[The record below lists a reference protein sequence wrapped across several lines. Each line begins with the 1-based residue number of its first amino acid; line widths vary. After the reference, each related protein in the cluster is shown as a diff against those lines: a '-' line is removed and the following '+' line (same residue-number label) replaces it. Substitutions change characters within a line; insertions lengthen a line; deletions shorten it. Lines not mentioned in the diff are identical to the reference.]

1 MFGIAKN
8 NKGKIEKNK
17 KVKEGKC
24 LFPFSYKWKRHDKCF
39 PTEKG
44 DICATSLSEK
54 NTKRRTLKTYGY
66 CTKKR
71 TLKIKKKM
79 LKIKI
84 KQSKKIEQNNLN
96 TKSNTLN
103 KKMTLKTNKK
113 LKITKKSKRLNEDF
127 IQLLEQLQQ
136 LMMMKKEN
144 FRARAYE
151 KAAETIML
159 LNKDITDID
168 QLKGKKAIGVTIL
181 KKFQEFLDTGTL
193 TVLEKAKSNPIFTL
207 TKIHGVGYKNAKKLV
222 EEHGINTIE
231 QLRENQS
238 LLNNVQKKGL
248 KYYEDV
254 LKRIPRPEIVKYEK
268 ILQKQFKELKTSKNS
283 TFQIVGSYLRGAK
296 TSGDI
301 DIIITNSDNDPKIFK
316 DFIDKLEKENILV
329 EILSKGAKKSMA
341 IGKMG
346 KNPARRLDFM
356 YSSPEEYPFAT
367 LYFTGSKAF
376 NVVMRQRAVDMG
388 YTMNEHGLYKLVD
401 VKGKKKKQKGDKISN
416 KFASEHDVF
425 DFLGMIYKKPTERKT
440 GQGVIFT
447 EEQEEDLKPP
457 KNDETVKDK
466 KNKEATDKKSEKKS
480 KKKSEKKTIK
490 KKLNKIS
497 IKKKKLTLKKKV
509 NKNQIKQNVL
519 DFKKKGIAI
528 LKKFDE
534 ETLSSMI
541 IYSNDAYYNEKPV
554 IDDNTY
560 DILKEYIERTYPDNT
575 TIQLVGAPIVK
586 DKVTLPYQMWSQN
599 KIKPDTTA
607 LSNWMKKFKGPFVI
621 SGKLDGISALF
632 VDNKGDKKLYT
643 RGEATKGMD
652 ISYLIPY
659 LDLPSC
665 ENNDVCAIRGELII
679 KRQLFAE
686 KYEGEGPGKYKNPRN
701 FVAGIVNAKKRE
713 PKKWTDIDF
722 VAYEVIEPVLKSS
735 DQMDWL
741 KKNKVI
747 TVLNKKTKKITNESL
762 SKILVDWRE
771 NGEYEYDGIVVAD
784 DKIYPREAKNPQHAF
799 AFKMVLSDQVAEAKV
814 LDVIWSPSKDG
825 LLKPVIQIEP
835 IRLKGVD
842 IEYATAYNA
851 RFIEENKIGIG
862 ALVQMVRSGDV
873 IPKILKVIKPSS
885 EPKMPDDFSWQW
897 NDARV
902 DAIMKDFNKNET
914 VILKNIENFFKKL
927 DVVGLGRGNIK
938 RIMDAGFKTIPDVL
952 KMSKND
958 FMSVEGFKEKMATKV
973 YNSIQE
979 KIKSVS
985 LPTLMAA
992 TNIFGRGMGSRR
1004 MTEILEKYPNILKS
1018 NESPEKK
1025 IEKVASIHGFKIKTA
1040 ELFVNFIDLFLEFIK
1055 TTKLTYKL
1063 NTTKEI
1069 VKDTSHVLYG
1079 KKIVI
1084 TGFRDKDLVKN
1095 IESKG
1100 GKISTTISK
1109 NTFVV
1114 IVKSIDNVTGK
1125 IEKAQKL
1132 NIEIMTTDDFLKKY
1146 IK

>member
-1 MFGIAKN
+1 
-8 NKGKIEKNK
+8 
-17 KVKEGKC
+17 
-24 LFPFSYKWKRHDKCF
+24 
-39 PTEKG
+39 
-44 DICATSLSEK
+44 
-54 NTKRRTLKTYGY
+54 
-66 CTKKR
+66 
-71 TLKIKKKM
+71 
-79 LKIKI
+79 
-84 KQSKKIEQNNLN
+84 
-96 TKSNTLN
+96 
-103 KKMTLKTNKK
+103 
-113 LKITKKSKRLNEDF
+113 
-127 IQLLEQLQQ
+127 
-136 LMMMKKEN
+136 
-144 FRARAYE
+144 
-151 KAAETIML
+151 
-159 LNKDITDID
+159 
-168 QLKGKKAIGVTIL
+168 
-181 KKFQEFLDTGTL
+181 
-193 TVLEKAKSNPIFTL
+193 
-207 TKIHGVGYKNAKKLV
+207 
-222 EEHGINTIE
+222 
-231 QLRENQS
+231 
-238 LLNNVQKKGL
+238 
-248 KYYEDV
+248 
-254 LKRIPRPEIVKYEK
+254 
-268 ILQKQFKELKTSKNS
+268 
-283 TFQIVGSYLRGAK
+283 
-296 TSGDI
+296 
-301 DIIITNSDNDPKIFK
+301 
-316 DFIDKLEKENILV
+316 
-329 EILSKGAKKSMA
+329 
-341 IGKMG
+341 
-346 KNPARRLDFM
+346 
-356 YSSPEEYPFAT
+356 
-367 LYFTGSKAF
+367 
-376 NVVMRQRAVDMG
+376 
-388 YTMNEHGLYKLVD
+388 
-401 VKGKKKKQKGDKISN
+401 
-416 KFASEHDVF
+416 
-425 DFLGMIYKKPTERKT
+425 
-440 GQGVIFT
+440 
-447 EEQEEDLKPP
+447 
-457 KNDETVKDK
+457 
-466 KNKEATDKKSEKKS
+466 
-480 KKKSEKKTIK
+480 
-490 KKLNKIS
+490 
-497 IKKKKLTLKKKV
+497 
-509 NKNQIKQNVL
+509 
-519 DFKKKGIAI
+519 
-528 LKKFDE
+528 
-534 ETLSSMI
+534 MI
-541 IYSNDAYYNEKPV
+541 IYSNDAYYNENNI

-607 LSNWMKKFKGPFVI
+607 LSNWMKKYKGPFVI

-632 VDNKGDKKLYT
+632 ADDNGDRKLYT

-771 NGEYEYDGIVVAD
+771 NGEYEYDGIVVAN

-851 RFIEENKIGIG
+851 RFIEENKIGVG
-862 ALVQMVRSGDV
+862 ALIQMVRSGDV

-885 EPKMPDDFSWQW
+885 EPKMPDDFSWEW

-902 DAIMKDFNKNET
+902 DAIMKDFDKNET

-938 RIMDAGFKTIPDVL
+938 RIMDAGFATIPGVL

-958 FMSVEGFKEKMATKV
+958 LMSVEGFKEKMATKV

-992 TNIFGRGMGSRR
+992 TNIFGRGMGPRR
-1004 MTEILEKYPNILKS
+1004 ITEIIEKYPNILKS
-1018 NESPEKK
+1018 KESPEKK

-1069 VKDTSHVLYG
+1069 VKDTGHVLYG

-1109 NTFVV
+1109 NTFAV

-1132 NIEIMTTDDFLKKY
+1132 KIGVMTPDEFLKKY